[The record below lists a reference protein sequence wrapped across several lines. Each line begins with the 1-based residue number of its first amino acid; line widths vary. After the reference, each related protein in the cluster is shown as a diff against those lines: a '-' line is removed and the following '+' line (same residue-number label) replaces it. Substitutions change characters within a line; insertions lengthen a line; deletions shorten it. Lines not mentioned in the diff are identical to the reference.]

1 MPLQRK
7 IIPLSELPLRNDF
20 MFGEVM
26 RTSEICQLFLE
37 ELLGI
42 SIQRIEFI
50 DKQKDLSDSYSYH
63 GIRLDVYLKDEA
75 GTVFNVEMQSV
86 PNGNLAKR
94 ARFYQSAIDRSELPK
109 AVDYDKLPESYVIF
123 VCDFDYFEI
132 GKAVGE
138 RVSFLKGAETAYD
151 DGSHVFF
158 LNSYYTEDNASRS
171 ILEFLDMIRTNDL
184 EKVYETPLGQRA
196 KARVQEVRS
205 DRTLEV
211 AYMTYAQKMLD
222 ERKLAF
228 HEGMIEGEARGEAR
242 GRAETLKN
250 AVLAM
255 KDLAAPADIA
265 QRLKVSLEQVLKILG
280 QED

>member
-1 MPLQRK
+1 MPSQRN

-37 ELLGI
+37 ELLGVN
-42 SIQRIEFI
+42 IQRIEFI
-50 DKQKDLSDSYSYH
+50 DKQKDLSDSYTFH

-75 GTVFNVEMQSV
+75 GTVFDVEMQSV
-86 PNGNLAKR
+86 PNGTLAKR

-138 RVSFLKGAETAYD
+138 RASFLKGTETPYD

-158 LNSYYTEDNASRS
+158 LNSHYTEDNASRS
-171 ILEFLDMIRTNDL
+171 ILEFLDIIRTNNL

-222 ERKLAF
+222 ERKLAYA
-228 HEGMIEGEARGEAR
+228 EGHAEGRDEGINESIAALKGILDPATI
-242 GRAETLKN
+242 AE
-250 AVLAM
+250 
-255 KDLAAPADIA
+255 
-265 QRLKVSLEQVLKILG
+265 RFKVPLERVLKIFEQL
-280 QED
+280 